1 MNHNLAIRVRKC
13 VPIILALPIAGCGRA
28 PSFDIAGSVFPA
40 WLFCLAVAVLL
51 TVLSRWLLLH
61 LHFALAPPILVY
73 PSLTAA
79 FAFALWLI
87 FFH

>member
-1 MNHNLAIRVRKC
+1 MNHNLGKSVRKY
-13 VPIILALPIAGCGRA
+13 VPIILAFLVTGCGRA
-28 PSFDIAGSVFPA
+28 PSFDVAGSVFPA
-40 WLFCLAVAVLL
+40 WLFCLAGAVLF
-51 TVLSRWLLLH
+51 TFLSRWLLLH